1 MQNTM
6 KVYNLFLL
14 FFLVSTLSFGQSLT
28 SFPIDMESSGTGGAG
43 NSWFG
48 FGGAYAS
55 VVNAPSSIG
64 NPNPDNPNNHIIQ
77 LNKGVTETWAGIYAT
92 LFNPIDF
99 SVNDKITMKVYS
111 AAAGTNVK
119 LKLEHPTDNS
129 IFIEKDAV
137 TTFNDEWED
146 IEFDFNGASS
156 GIYEKVVLIFD
167 YDILWYETASEN
179 PVYFFDDMLQS
190 GGSSGPNCSD
200 GYSGLDL
207 NPNSY
212 TLYWEDDFLTD
223 GVPCNLNWSYEY
235 GNGNNGWGN
244 AEEQYYS
251 ASLENV
257 YVSDGTL
264 KIAAKKE
271 GNIYTSGRIKSENKF
286 EFTYGKIEF
295 RAKLPSAAGTWPA
308 LWLLGE
314 NYQTAGNTWPR
325 CGELDVMEQF
335 ANKTEIKATTHWFND
350 PGGNNAD
357 YGSATYSNTTASEFH
372 VYGFEWTEN
381 FVRATFDGAQYYY
394 MSTTDSDKS
403 ELHKDFFIIMNL
415 ALGGNKGAGAIDP
428 NFTQDVLEIDY
439 VKVYKKSGQ
448 LSNPSYDKLEVAVY
462 PNPSS
467 NNWNLNTNGN
477 VIKEAI
483 LYDVLGKT
491 INTIKPNSNVFTISN
506 IDLKPGIY
514 LLDIRD
520 FKGNSKVIKLVK
532 K

>member
-1 MQNTM
+1 MQNNM
-6 KVYNLFLL
+6 KVYISFLL
-14 FFLVSTLSFGQSLT
+14 FFLVSTLSFGQSQT
-28 SFPIDMESSGTGGAG
+28 SFPIDMESSSTGGAG

-48 FGGAYAS
+48 FGGAYAA
-55 VVNAPSSIG
+55 VVNAPPSIG
-64 NPNPDNPNNHIIQ
+64 NPNPENSDNKIIQ

-99 SVNDKITMKVYS
+99 SVHDKIIMKVYS
-111 AAAGTNVK
+111 AATGTHVK

-129 IFIEKDAV
+129 IFIERDVV
-137 TTFNDEWED
+137 TTLNGEWED
-146 IEFDFNGASS
+146 IEFDFSGASS
-156 GIYEKVVLIFD
+156 GIYEKVVMMFD
-167 YDILWYETASEN
+167 FEILWYETASEN
-179 PVYFFDDMLQS
+179 PVYFFDDILQS
-190 GGSSGPNCSD
+190 GGSSGPNCSE
-200 GYSGLDL
+200 GFTGLDL

-223 GVPCNLNWSYEY
+223 GVPCSSNWSYEY

-244 AEEQYYS
+244 AEEQQYS
-251 ASLENV
+251 TSLENV

-264 KIAAKKE
+264 KIKAKKT
-271 GNIYTSGRIKSENKF
+271 GNIYTSGRIKTENKF

-295 RAKLPSAAGTWPA
+295 RAKLPSVAGTWPA

-335 ANKTEIKATTHWFND
+335 SDKTKIQATTHWFND

-357 YGSATYSNTTASEFH
+357 YGGATYSNTIASEFH

-381 FVRATFDGAQYYY
+381 FVRATFDGAQYYF
-394 MSTTDSDKS
+394 MSTTDSDKT

-428 NFTQDVLEIDY
+428 NFTEDIMEIDY

-448 LSNPSYDKLEVAVY
+448 LSNSSFDKLEVSVY
-462 PNPSS
+462 PNPSR
-467 NNWNLNTNGN
+467 NNWHLNTNGN
-477 VIKEAI
+477 AVKEAI
-483 LYDVLGKT
+483 LFDVLGKT
-491 INTIKPNSNVFTISN
+491 INTIKPNSSAFTISN

-514 LLDIRD
+514 LLSIRD
-520 FKGNSKVIKLVK
+520 FKGNSNVTKLVK